1 MLGKNN
7 INGKPMNVLRA
18 QQRFGLRK
26 LNIGVASVL
35 LGTTFLFVNGTNA
48 LADSSSSLTTA
59 DTTTTSL
66 NSSAASNTSSSA
78 QVTDN
83 ASASSTSTATS
94 TPTSSSTDSTSN
106 DTASAVV
113 TTMSAAVDTTDD
125 GEITADSQEV
135 FDNSI
140 SLSKTTTG
148 NDGSTSPIT
157 ISLNLTGNAGD
168 TFTLQIPKNATYGQ
182 PSYGSLTGTVGTTT
196 LTSDNNYW
204 YVKYLLTANASFQ
217 DKVVLSE
224 TNNYAAQAKPIS
236 NIGTNEL
243 VMTLSGV
250 NSDGE
255 SVGSTSKTY
264 TSIITPGMNPQF
276 TRDNPS
282 TSTASS
288 IAVNTNYRYLLK
300 INEANG
306 VQDSNSYASN
316 QINSADNYGTII
328 TIPVPSS
335 FQLDESATA
344 TANAFTDQTTISQ
357 PNGIGTDIIIT
368 VPKGSGKQGYEGAAG
383 YYLIGSY
390 QTTTPSTDT
399 VVSANAPITIVQK
412 LDDEGSQTLTATAG
426 TWTETLRGEDN
437 TTSKGELTVSASGAA
452 SSNTLLLDDDSSNDP
467 TYINE
472 FGFGNNSILNLT
484 DAEITIKIADGLM
497 ATGITTPVDSKNLT
511 GVTSYDY
518 TLTYADGT
526 TSAGT
531 VAAGET
537 VSATG
542 SSSIRT
548 AVFKPNL
555 VNVGDTTATATYNN
569 VTSRTDEFK
578 VLGKISKTYDDG
590 SAVKSGDKLSSSIT
604 DTSASLSYVKDGS
617 VVYPSWGA
625 TNTQQV
631 IGEEDLVAA
640 QNIFIYQ
647 ANKTPGT
654 DKAGY
659 ISVTNE
665 NNSSENTN
673 TIKEPTYYYVLP
685 QGVTYNAAAS
695 DFVGSPTV
703 STFWVGNQQVVK
715 IDYSGTGY
723 YLDTSQTVNRVWVNN
738 SNTATTGTY
747 TIPIYVT
754 TATNMLDTKVSSLS
768 DFNSDFTEGQTD
780 NTYLIGSGSWTI
792 TQAAALYTTGMAK
805 GNSNDWYVN
814 KGTSNDKGST
824 AMSYEVAVVN
834 ALSTTATNIHVY
846 INVPKT
852 TSSTNFK
859 FDLTG
864 PVTTDYSGNYTIL
877 YSTKAFSTS
886 ATAEPTSSNYVTAD
900 QVTDWS
906 AIKSIEI
913 QVDEIAGNS
922 SAGYFYLNGTDATL
936 ASDVNKSASLAFLV
950 TATGYDKPQIVAA
963 GSSGSPS
970 ITISGTSTIKTVLEY
985 VDANGVSQTVNLD
998 YSKTY
1003 TDGTSVVRKTDFPW
1017 STNYAS
1023 WFDAH
1028 DVAIINNLL
1037 NQGYAIDSDNFP
1049 ANTLENGSVTW
1060 QDGESNQT
1068 ATFNVKAAYYFDDD
1082 KVVYKLRQVTANV
1095 SSVPTAGVTQLTDL
1109 QTGQTTTYPAN
1120 TPVNSPVNDAN
1131 SYTNHATATRTVQY
1145 VFEGN
1150 ATNKPSVADVVQ
1162 TINYES
1168 YNTYTVNLVT
1178 GAVLSTTTSDW
1189 TPVSGTT
1196 SATNTTIDE
1205 NGQLT
1210 QTGAGDITDSTSIV
1224 PAVSGTFAGWYLD
1237 SSSNAGSTSLS
1248 VNQNTTG
1255 QLVYKHY
1262 QGATINYL
1270 DADNNDAILTTISVS
1285 GKQGDTIDF
1294 DYSQNL
1300 QNLLDQGYVL
1310 ASSDY
1315 QTGATFDS
1323 DDNSDQTFTV
1333 KLVHGTTDSTETKTI
1348 TRTIKV
1354 TNPDGSVTI
1363 TTQPVTLSRTVTTD
1377 QVTGN
1382 KTYSDWTS
1390 GEWEDYTTPNIAGY
1404 TPTISSVAE
1413 MTVTSDLSDQ
1423 TVQITYTPN
1432 QQQAQVN
1439 LIDQTTGAVLSQ
1451 DALIGKSDQ
1460 AIDFSTPNSQLAY
1473 YLAHGYQLASNN
1485 SNVTGDTITPTDYD
1499 RDDDETQVINVYLV
1513 HATVETTE
1521 SKTVTRTIN
1530 VHNPD
1535 GTVTTEEQ
1543 PVTITRSV
1551 TTDLVTGEK
1560 TYGDWTSAEWPV
1572 FVTPTIAG
1580 YTPST
1585 VVVMNSKVDG
1595 TTNDQTVNIGY
1606 RADQQLAAAIIIDDT
1621 TGQRLNT
1628 FGIFGPSDSQIDFS
1642 EANAQLAYYLAHG
1655 YVLSTQKTSDITEGV
1670 FSPSQFDHD
1679 DQQLQTFTVYL
1690 CHGTSESTEMRTVT
1704 RIINVTNPDGS
1715 QTTTSQP
1722 VELTRTVTTDLVTNQ
1737 QTIGDWTSGQWSA
1750 YLTPTIKGYTPS
1762 QSEVDSSTVDGTTQD
1777 QIVNI
1782 SYTADPQTA
1791 IVKIFDETTGVELG
1805 QRELNGTTGAK
1816 IDFTSSNNQLAYY
1829 LAHGYQLAND
1839 NSVITDNAITPANYN
1854 NDPDDVQTFTI
1865 NLVHASQISQESKII
1880 TRTITIIKPD
1890 GTSDTLEQPIT
1901 LTRQVETDQVTGDQ
1915 TYGDW
1920 STDEWPAF
1928 VVPVVDGY
1936 TPSQASVARENVDG
1950 DTNNQTV
1957 TITYQPNTQV
1967 ATVELIDQTSGKTLQ
1982 SLNLTGNSDS
1992 AIDFADANTLLTE
2005 YLKQGYQL
2013 ANQNPQLTN
2022 GLLTPTNYDHDD
2034 TVDQDFKVYL
2044 VHQTSQSEESKT
2056 ITRTIRI
2063 HKPDQTTEV
2072 IEQPVTLKRTI
2083 TTDQVT
2089 GDQSFSAWSTADWE
2103 QYQLPTVNG
2112 YRPSQVM
2119 IDSAVV
2125 TGDSSDQTI
2134 DVTYQANQQ
2143 VATIKFI
2150 DDTTGETLSS
2160 QTITGPSNSAM
2171 DLKQTQDLLDS
2182 YWKQGYMLSTNNPDV
2197 NNGRLI
2203 TRNFDADDQVDQ
2215 ELVIHLVHSTTTT
2228 DDPRTITRT
2237 INITQPDGQTSTE
2250 VQSVT
2255 INRTI
2260 ITDNVTKVAS
2270 IGDWTTGEWSQ
2281 YSVPSISGYT
2291 PSQGQVDATTV
2302 DCETNDQVVNINY
2315 LPNAQLVQVN
2325 FIDQTTG
2332 QTIRTFDINGLSDAS
2347 INFSAANQQ
2356 LANYLEQGYA
2366 LADDNHDLTT
2376 DLLNPAN
2383 YDHDDQVN
2391 QTFNVYLVHQTEVT
2405 TETKTVTRTINLMLP
2420 DGTTKVIEQP
2430 VTLSRTVTTD
2440 QVTGDQEFGAWS
2452 TGDWEAYQVSAMSGY
2467 HPSQFTINS
2476 ATVNGDSSDQ
2486 TITVTYQADPQI
2498 AQVTF
2503 IDQTTGQELQTIN
2516 LTGVSDAAIDFS
2528 AANDQLNDYLNH
2540 GYVLTADNHDLTDGE
2555 LAPTDYDHDDQ
2566 VNQGFNV
2573 YLKHATL
2580 TTTENKTLTRTINVQ
2595 LPDGTTTVIKQPTT
2609 LSRSVTTDQVTGDQA
2624 YGEWSTGEWDAY
2636 QVPDITGYT
2645 PSQMTID
2652 QVPVNGDA
2660 SDQTVNV
2667 SYQADPRTAT
2677 IEFVDKSNGTVLAT
2691 LTTNGGVNE
2700 AIDFTQANQTLAS
2713 LLQDGYMLSSDNQ
2726 SITNQQLSPA
2736 TYNLAGDQFFTV
2748 NLVHQPKSVIT
2759 TQESRKITRT
2769 ILLWLPKGE
2778 VESVVQTA
2786 VISRMVMTDEETGE
2800 QTYGDWSNA
2809 DWPAYT
2815 VPEVDGYTPTQ
2826 TNVSESDVNGNTS
2839 DQTITISYQSDPQV
2853 ATVTF
2858 VDQTNGKVLQTTNL
2872 TGESNDKI
2880 DFSTVND
2887 QLATYLEQGY
2897 ELGSQNPDVRA
2908 NQLIPA
2914 DFDQDPQVNQ
2924 NFTVYLTHQ
2933 TDSST
2938 EKQTITRT
2946 IKVHLPNGTVTTVVQ
2961 PATLTRTVTTDQVSG
2976 QQTTSDWSTGEWE
2989 AYQVP
2994 TIAGYTASQLTVD
3007 QTSVN
3012 ADTTN
3017 QVIDVSYQA
3026 DPQVA
3031 QVIFVDQTSGQSIQ
3045 TVTLT
3050 GRSDEVIDFTSINE
3064 MIRAYLAAGYD
3075 LALVNPDLTNDQ
3087 VTSTK
3092 YDHNDSTNQ
3101 AFQIFLVHQF
3111 SEGQE
3116 SKTVA
3121 RTITLHLP
3129 DGTNQ
3134 VIKQPVTL
3142 TRSVTTDLVTGQ
3154 SSYGEW
3160 STSSW
3165 PVYAVNTIDGYTAS
3179 LAQVES
3185 EIVNSTTAD
3194 EAIDIY
3200 YLADSPAEQATSNT
3214 ITTSQTSTNANLSND
3229 KLVKLSP
3236 TKANSQQT
3244 TSNRRMKLPQTGNN
3258 YDAALLGLGLASTAA
3273 LISMLGF
3280 SKKKDEHS

>member
-7 INGKPMNVLRA
+7 INGKPMNVLRT

-26 LNIGVASVL
+26 LNIGIASVL
-35 LGTTFLFVNGTNA
+35 LGTTFLFANGTNA
-48 LADSSSSLTTA
+48 LADSSSSQTAA

-66 NSSAASNTSSSA
+66 NSKAASNASSSA
-78 QVTDN
+78 QATDS
-83 ASASSTSTATS
+83 ASASSTSTAIS
-94 TPTSSSTDSTSN
+94 VPTSSSTDSTSN
-106 DTASAVV
+106 DAASAAV
-113 TTMSAAVDTTDD
+113 TTMSTAVDTTDD
-125 GEITADSQEV
+125 GKITADSQEV

-196 LTSDNNYW
+196 LTSDNNYY

-243 VMTLSGV
+243 VMTLSVV

-264 TSIITPGMNPQF
+264 TSIISPGMNPQV

-316 QINSADNYGTII
+316 QINSADNYGTTI

-344 TANAFTDQTTISQ
+344 TANPFTDQTTISQ

-399 VVSANAPITIVQK
+399 VISANAPITIVQK
-412 LDDEGSQTLTATAG
+412 LDDEGSQTLTATAS

-437 TTSKGELTVSASGAA
+437 TTSKGELTASASGAA

-484 DAEITIKIADGLM
+484 DAEITIKIADGLT

-548 AVFKPNL
+548 AGFKPNL
-555 VNVGDTTATATYNN
+555 VNVGDATATATYNN
-569 VTSRTDEFK
+569 ATSRTDEFK
-578 VLGKISKTYDDG
+578 VLGKISKSYDDG
-590 SAVKSGDKLSSSIT
+590 SAVKSGDQLRSSIT
-604 DTSASLSYVKDGS
+604 VTSASLSYVKDGS

-665 NNSSENTN
+665 YNSSENTN

-768 DFNSDFTEGQTD
+768 DFNSDFTEGHTD

-792 TQAAALYTTGMAK
+792 TQAAAFYTTGMAK

-852 TSSTNFK
+852 TSTTNFK

-864 PVTTDYSGNYTIL
+864 PVTTDYSGNHTVL

-913 QVDEIAGNS
+913 QVDEISGNS

-970 ITISGTSTIKTVLEY
+970 ITISGTSTIKAVLEY

-1023 WFDAH
+1023 WFDDH

-1037 NQGYAIDSDNFP
+1037 NQGYALDSDNFP

-1082 KVVYKLRQVTANV
+1082 KVVYKLRQITANI

-1196 SATNTTIDE
+1196 TATNTTIDAS
-1205 NGQLT
+1205 GQLT

-1237 SSSNAGSTSLS
+1237 SSSNVGSTSLS

-1270 DADNNDAILTTISVS
+1270 DADNNDAVLTTVSVS
-1285 GKQGDTIDF
+1285 GKQGVTIDF

-1315 QTGATFDS
+1315 QTGATYDS

-1333 KLVHGTTDSTETKTI
+1333 KLVHGTSDSTETKTI

-1390 GEWEDYTTPNIAGY
+1390 GEWEAYTTPNIAGY

-1423 TVQITYTPN
+1423 TVQITYTSN

-1451 DALIGKSDQ
+1451 DALIVKSDQ
-1460 AIDFSTPNSQLAY
+1460 AIDFSTPNSQLTY

-1485 SNVTGDTITPTDYD
+1485 SSVTGDTITPTDYD

-1530 VHNPD
+1530 VHNPDGTITITNQPVTLTRSVTTDQVTDKATYGEWSTGNWEQYDVPDQDGYTPTLKTIDERTVDGTTTDETVNISYVANQQIASVRIIDDTTNSTLNYDNLTGDSASSIDFEQTNQQIQNYLDQGYELAATNPDLTGSVMTPTDFDDDDDQNQDFTVHLIHGTSQSTDAKTLTRTIKITNPD

-1595 TTNDQTVNIGY
+1595 TTTDQTVNIDY
-1606 RADQQLAAAIIIDDT
+1606 RADQQLAAAVIIDDT

-1655 YVLSTQKTSDITEGV
+1655 YVLSTQKASDVTEGV

-1690 CHGTSESTEMRTVT
+1690 CHGTAESTET
-1704 RIINVTNPDGS
+1704 R
-1715 QTTTSQP
+1715 
-1722 VELTRTVTTDLVTNQ
+1722 
-1737 QTIGDWTSGQWSA
+1737 
-1750 YLTPTIKGYTPS
+1750 
-1762 QSEVDSSTVDGTTQD
+1762 
-1777 QIVNI
+1777 
-1782 SYTADPQTA
+1782 
-1791 IVKIFDETTGVELG
+1791 
-1805 QRELNGTTGAK
+1805 
-1816 IDFTSSNNQLAYY
+1816 
-1829 LAHGYQLAND
+1829 
-1839 NSVITDNAITPANYN
+1839 
-1854 NDPDDVQTFTI
+1854 
-1865 NLVHASQISQESKII
+1865 
-1880 TRTITIIKPD
+1880 
-1890 GTSDTLEQPIT
+1890 
-1901 LTRQVETDQVTGDQ
+1901 
-1915 TYGDW
+1915 
-1920 STDEWPAF
+1920 
-1928 VVPVVDGY
+1928 
-1936 TPSQASVARENVDG
+1936 
-1950 DTNNQTV
+1950 
-1957 TITYQPNTQV
+1957 
-1967 ATVELIDQTSGKTLQ
+1967 
-1982 SLNLTGNSDS
+1982 
-1992 AIDFADANTLLTE
+1992 
-2005 YLKQGYQL
+2005 
-2013 ANQNPQLTN
+2013 
-2022 GLLTPTNYDHDD
+2022 
-2034 TVDQDFKVYL
+2034 
-2044 VHQTSQSEESKT
+2044 
-2056 ITRTIRI
+2056 
-2063 HKPDQTTEV
+2063 
-2072 IEQPVTLKRTI
+2072 
-2083 TTDQVT
+2083 
-2089 GDQSFSAWSTADWE
+2089 
-2103 QYQLPTVNG
+2103 
-2112 YRPSQVM
+2112 
-2119 IDSAVV
+2119 
-2125 TGDSSDQTI
+2125 
-2134 DVTYQANQQ
+2134 
-2143 VATIKFI
+2143 
-2150 DDTTGETLSS
+2150 
-2160 QTITGPSNSAM
+2160 
-2171 DLKQTQDLLDS
+2171 
-2182 YWKQGYMLSTNNPDV
+2182 
-2197 NNGRLI
+2197 
-2203 TRNFDADDQVDQ
+2203 
-2215 ELVIHLVHSTTTT
+2215 
-2228 DDPRTITRT
+2228 
-2237 INITQPDGQTSTE
+2237 
-2250 VQSVT
+2250 
-2255 INRTI
+2255 
-2260 ITDNVTKVAS
+2260 
-2270 IGDWTTGEWSQ
+2270 
-2281 YSVPSISGYT
+2281 
-2291 PSQGQVDATTV
+2291 
-2302 DCETNDQVVNINY
+2302 
-2315 LPNAQLVQVN
+2315 
-2325 FIDQTTG
+2325 
-2332 QTIRTFDINGLSDAS
+2332 
-2347 INFSAANQQ
+2347 
-2356 LANYLEQGYA
+2356 
-2366 LADDNHDLTT
+2366 
-2376 DLLNPAN
+2376 
-2383 YDHDDQVN
+2383 
-2391 QTFNVYLVHQTEVT
+2391 
-2405 TETKTVTRTINLMLP
+2405 TVTRTIN
-2420 DGTTKVIEQP
+2420 
-2430 VTLSRTVTTD
+2430 
-2440 QVTGDQEFGAWS
+2440 
-2452 TGDWEAYQVSAMSGY
+2452 
-2467 HPSQFTINS
+2467 
-2476 ATVNGDSSDQ
+2476 
-2486 TITVTYQADPQI
+2486 
-2498 AQVTF
+2498 
-2503 IDQTTGQELQTIN
+2503 
-2516 LTGVSDAAIDFS
+2516 
-2528 AANDQLNDYLNH
+2528 
-2540 GYVLTADNHDLTDGE
+2540 
-2555 LAPTDYDHDDQ
+2555 
-2566 VNQGFNV
+2566 
-2573 YLKHATL
+2573 
-2580 TTTENKTLTRTINVQ
+2580 
-2595 LPDGTTTVIKQPTT
+2595 
-2609 LSRSVTTDQVTGDQA
+2609 
-2624 YGEWSTGEWDAY
+2624 
-2636 QVPDITGYT
+2636 
-2645 PSQMTID
+2645 
-2652 QVPVNGDA
+2652 
-2660 SDQTVNV
+2660 
-2667 SYQADPRTAT
+2667 
-2677 IEFVDKSNGTVLAT
+2677 
-2691 LTTNGGVNE
+2691 
-2700 AIDFTQANQTLAS
+2700 
-2713 LLQDGYMLSSDNQ
+2713 
-2726 SITNQQLSPA
+2726 
-2736 TYNLAGDQFFTV
+2736 
-2748 NLVHQPKSVIT
+2748 
-2759 TQESRKITRT
+2759 
-2769 ILLWLPKGE
+2769 
-2778 VESVVQTA
+2778 
-2786 VISRMVMTDEETGE
+2786 
-2800 QTYGDWSNA
+2800 
-2809 DWPAYT
+2809 
-2815 VPEVDGYTPTQ
+2815 
-2826 TNVSESDVNGNTS
+2826 
-2839 DQTITISYQSDPQV
+2839 
-2853 ATVTF
+2853 
-2858 VDQTNGKVLQTTNL
+2858 
-2872 TGESNDKI
+2872 
-2880 DFSTVND
+2880 
-2887 QLATYLEQGY
+2887 
-2897 ELGSQNPDVRA
+2897 
-2908 NQLIPA
+2908 
-2914 DFDQDPQVNQ
+2914 
-2924 NFTVYLTHQ
+2924 
-2933 TDSST
+2933 
-2938 EKQTITRT
+2938 
-2946 IKVHLPNGTVTTVVQ
+2946 VHLPNGTVTTVVQ
-2961 PATLTRTVTTDQVSG
+2961 PVTLTRTVTTDQVSG

-2989 AYQVP
+2989 AYQLP
-2994 TIAGYTASQLTVD
+2994 TIAGYTASQSTID
-3007 QTSVN
+3007 QTPVN
-3012 ADTTN
+3012 ADTTS
-3017 QVIDVSYQA
+3017 QVIDVNYQA
-3026 DPQVA
+3026 DPQIA
-3031 QVIFVDQTSGQSIQ
+3031 QVTLVDQTSGQTVQ

-3050 GRSDEVIDFTSINE
+3050 GRSDEAIDFTSINE
-3064 MIRAYLAAGYD
+3064 MIRAYQAAGYD
-3075 LALVNPDLTNDQ
+3075 LAKVNPDLANDQ
-3087 VTSTK
+3087 VKSTN
-3092 YDHNDSTNQ
+3092 YDHNDSVNQ

-3111 SEGQE
+3111 SDGQE
-3116 SKTVA
+3116 SKTVT

-3129 DGTNQ
+3129 DETNQ

-3179 LAQVES
+3179 LAQVDS

-3194 EAIDIY
+3194 EAIDVY
-3200 YLADSPAEQATSNT
+3200 YLADSPTEQATSNT
-3214 ITTSQTSTNANLSND
+3214 VTNAETTSQTSTNVNLSND

-3244 TSNRRMKLPQTGNN
+3244 SSNKRVKLPQTGNN
-3258 YDAALLGLGLASTAA
+3258 HDAALLGLGLASMAA
-3273 LISMLGF
+3273 LIGMLGF
-3280 SKKKDEHS
+3280 SKKKDEHSQLKRRPSILGSFNIVIVKNKNIFI

>member
-1 MLGKNN
+1 
-7 INGKPMNVLRA
+7 
-18 QQRFGLRK
+18 
-26 LNIGVASVL
+26 
-35 LGTTFLFVNGTNA
+35 
-48 LADSSSSLTTA
+48 
-59 DTTTTSL
+59 
-66 NSSAASNTSSSA
+66 
-78 QVTDN
+78 
-83 ASASSTSTATS
+83 
-94 TPTSSSTDSTSN
+94 
-106 DTASAVV
+106 
-113 TTMSAAVDTTDD
+113 
-125 GEITADSQEV
+125 
-135 FDNSI
+135 
-140 SLSKTTTG
+140 
-148 NDGSTSPIT
+148 
-157 ISLNLTGNAGD
+157 
-168 TFTLQIPKNATYGQ
+168 
-182 PSYGSLTGTVGTTT
+182 
-196 LTSDNNYW
+196 
-204 YVKYLLTANASFQ
+204 
-217 DKVVLSE
+217 
-224 TNNYAAQAKPIS
+224 
-236 NIGTNEL
+236 
-243 VMTLSGV
+243 
-250 NSDGE
+250 
-255 SVGSTSKTY
+255 
-264 TSIITPGMNPQF
+264 
-276 TRDNPS
+276 
-282 TSTASS
+282 
-288 IAVNTNYRYLLK
+288 
-300 INEANG
+300 
-306 VQDSNSYASN
+306 
-316 QINSADNYGTII
+316 
-328 TIPVPSS
+328 
-335 FQLDESATA
+335 
-344 TANAFTDQTTISQ
+344 
-357 PNGIGTDIIIT
+357 
-368 VPKGSGKQGYEGAAG
+368 
-383 YYLIGSY
+383 
-390 QTTTPSTDT
+390 
-399 VVSANAPITIVQK
+399 
-412 LDDEGSQTLTATAG
+412 
-426 TWTETLRGEDN
+426 
-437 TTSKGELTVSASGAA
+437 
-452 SSNTLLLDDDSSNDP
+452 
-467 TYINE
+467 
-472 FGFGNNSILNLT
+472 
-484 DAEITIKIADGLM
+484 
-497 ATGITTPVDSKNLT
+497 
-511 GVTSYDY
+511 
-518 TLTYADGT
+518 
-526 TSAGT
+526 
-531 VAAGET
+531 
-537 VSATG
+537 
-542 SSSIRT
+542 
-548 AVFKPNL
+548 
-555 VNVGDTTATATYNN
+555 
-569 VTSRTDEFK
+569 
-578 VLGKISKTYDDG
+578 
-590 SAVKSGDKLSSSIT
+590 
-604 DTSASLSYVKDGS
+604 
-617 VVYPSWGA
+617 
-625 TNTQQV
+625 
-631 IGEEDLVAA
+631 
-640 QNIFIYQ
+640 
-647 ANKTPGT
+647 
-654 DKAGY
+654 
-659 ISVTNE
+659 
-665 NNSSENTN
+665 
-673 TIKEPTYYYVLP
+673 
-685 QGVTYNAAAS
+685 
-695 DFVGSPTV
+695 
-703 STFWVGNQQVVK
+703 
-715 IDYSGTGY
+715 
-723 YLDTSQTVNRVWVNN
+723 
-738 SNTATTGTY
+738 
-747 TIPIYVT
+747 
-754 TATNMLDTKVSSLS
+754 
-768 DFNSDFTEGQTD
+768 
-780 NTYLIGSGSWTI
+780 
-792 TQAAALYTTGMAK
+792 
-805 GNSNDWYVN
+805 
-814 KGTSNDKGST
+814 
-824 AMSYEVAVVN
+824 MSYEVAVVN

-1535 GTVTTEEQ
+1535 GTITTTNQPVTLTRSVTTDQVTDKATYGEWSTGNWEQYDVPSQAGYTPSRTVVETSAVDGQTYDQSYDVYYTPNTQTAVVNVIDETTGQTIKTISLTGRTAENIDFSIANSDLNDYLANGYELSTSQASDVTEGEITPAVYDNNDQANQVYNVYLIHRIDGSTESKIVTRTINLTNPDGTITTTKQMATITRPVETDAVTKTITNGNWSSATWPTYSTPNQDGYTPTLKTIDERAVDGSTTDETVNISYVANQQIASVRIIDDTTNSTLNYDNLTGDSASSIDFEQTNQQIQNYLDQGYELASTNPDLTDSVMTPTDFDDDDDQNQDFTVHLIHGTSQSTDAKTVTRTIKIANPDGTVTTEEQ

-1621 TGQRLNT
+1621 TGQRLNN

-2125 TGDSSDQTI
+2125 TGASSDQTI

-2660 SDQTVNV
+2660 SDQTINV

-3026 DPQVA
+3026 DSQVA

>member
-1 MLGKNN
+1 
-7 INGKPMNVLRA
+7 
-18 QQRFGLRK
+18 
-26 LNIGVASVL
+26 
-35 LGTTFLFVNGTNA
+35 
-48 LADSSSSLTTA
+48 
-59 DTTTTSL
+59 
-66 NSSAASNTSSSA
+66 
-78 QVTDN
+78 
-83 ASASSTSTATS
+83 
-94 TPTSSSTDSTSN
+94 
-106 DTASAVV
+106 
-113 TTMSAAVDTTDD
+113 
-125 GEITADSQEV
+125 
-135 FDNSI
+135 
-140 SLSKTTTG
+140 
-148 NDGSTSPIT
+148 
-157 ISLNLTGNAGD
+157 
-168 TFTLQIPKNATYGQ
+168 
-182 PSYGSLTGTVGTTT
+182 
-196 LTSDNNYW
+196 
-204 YVKYLLTANASFQ
+204 
-217 DKVVLSE
+217 
-224 TNNYAAQAKPIS
+224 
-236 NIGTNEL
+236 
-243 VMTLSGV
+243 
-250 NSDGE
+250 
-255 SVGSTSKTY
+255 
-264 TSIITPGMNPQF
+264 
-276 TRDNPS
+276 
-282 TSTASS
+282 
-288 IAVNTNYRYLLK
+288 
-300 INEANG
+300 
-306 VQDSNSYASN
+306 
-316 QINSADNYGTII
+316 
-328 TIPVPSS
+328 
-335 FQLDESATA
+335 
-344 TANAFTDQTTISQ
+344 
-357 PNGIGTDIIIT
+357 
-368 VPKGSGKQGYEGAAG
+368 
-383 YYLIGSY
+383 
-390 QTTTPSTDT
+390 
-399 VVSANAPITIVQK
+399 
-412 LDDEGSQTLTATAG
+412 
-426 TWTETLRGEDN
+426 
-437 TTSKGELTVSASGAA
+437 
-452 SSNTLLLDDDSSNDP
+452 
-467 TYINE
+467 
-472 FGFGNNSILNLT
+472 
-484 DAEITIKIADGLM
+484 M